1 MQNSIETCG
10 NLRTEQPVFYQKQIN
25 LISRASPSTVQFSGN
40 YAVELAIFTMTTF
53 DYNYQYSFRFCF
65 LIQIWHP
72 AED

>member
-1 MQNSIETCG
+1 MQNVSKHAVIYAPNGCV
-10 NLRTEQPVFYQKQIN
+10 LPKQIN
-25 LISRASPSTVQFSGN
+25 LVSRASRSTVQFSGN

-53 DYNYQYSFRFCF
+53 GYNYQYSFRFCF